1 MPEKKILL
9 VSAIYQ
15 DGRSEYTER
24 FIRNICVPKPP
35 EEQPPEEQQTEEKSI
50 RDLLAKSFYLDPED
64 FDEYHDG
71 WWDGNRVINFGFV
84 EVDPNDAQILKKYI
98 N

>member
-1 MPEKKILL
+1 MTEKKILL

-15 DGRSEYTER
+15 DGDSEYTER
-24 FIRNICVPKPP
+24 FIRNICVPKPL
-35 EEQPPEEQQTEEKSI
+35 EEQQTEEKSI
-50 RDLLAKSFYLDPED
+50 RDLLAESLYLDPED

-71 WWDGNRVINFGFV
+71 WWDGSRIVNFGFV
-84 EVDPNDAQILKKYI
+84 EVEPNDAPILKKYI